1 MHRRSSS
8 RALSGTPAS
17 LLPLHFA
24 GSALAAS
31 LDDLPLV
38 ALPAGADPLTV
49 PGLSWFGTGPSAIE
63 IFDYN
68 CSYCRSRPSRRLT
81 QCVAKKKLRLGLMDS
96 PQLAA
101 GSVQAAKIRQAALIL
116 YGPDKAYEFHRRLYA
131 RKGMIDGDAALAV
144 AEELGFDLAKLAEA
158 ANSQDAR
165 GRIIAQA
172 HFLDDDR
179 RRDDAR
185 PSSSE
190 RSCFRLAGRR
200 WFRRGAEGQKS

>member
-1 MHRRSSS
+1 MDRRVFL
-8 RALSGTPAS
+8 AGFAFAPAAQA
-17 LLPLHFA
+17 F
-24 GSALAAS
+24 AAS

-49 PGLSWFGTGPSAIE
+49 SGLSWFGTGPSAIE

-68 CSYCRSRPSRRLT
+68 CSYCRTAFQTLDAM
-81 QCVAKKKLRLGLMDS
+81 VAKKKLRLGLMDS
-96 PQLAA
+96 PQLTA

-144 AEELGFDLAKLAEA
+144 AEEMGFDLAKLAET
-158 ANSQDAR
+158 ANSQDVR

-172 HFLDDDR
+172 RFLDNIGV
-179 RRDDAR
+179 ATT
-185 PSSSE
+185 PS
-190 RSCFRLAGRR
+190 FII
-200 WFRRGAEGQKS
+200 GAKLLSGWPGADGFSAALTAKS